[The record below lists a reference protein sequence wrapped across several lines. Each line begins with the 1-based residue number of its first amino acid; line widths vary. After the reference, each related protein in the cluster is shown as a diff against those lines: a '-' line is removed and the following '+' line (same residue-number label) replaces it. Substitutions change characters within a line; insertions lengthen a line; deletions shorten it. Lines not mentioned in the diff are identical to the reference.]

1 MTESGCAYAP
11 PSIANPG
18 GPMQRSRRR
27 RSRTRALVAALAT
40 TLAVT
45 VLTLGAGP
53 AAHAGPAAAE
63 PNSPPVTV
71 DDRLHMG
78 VGWTYLASPLLNDTD
93 PDGDKLDL
101 CRLGRIPRNLE
112 VRRSGNG
119 LVIEARHQAANRT
132 FSFTYYACDF
142 EALVPGTITITIHER
157 PGVRVTKVA
166 RPGVL
171 RVHNPGRRTISFVYG
186 GLGSNDPDGLLRVP
200 RHASRTVRVHRHQL
214 GWIAVNPK
222 GHLIDRGTVR
232 KIRLPRGGQ
241 RTAPAEQLGPRTLE
255 SWRSV
260 SR

>member
-1 MTESGCAYAP
+1 
-11 PSIANPG
+11 
-18 GPMQRSRRR
+18 MQRSRRR

-45 VLTLGAGP
+45 VLTPGAGP

-214 GWIAVNPK
+214 GWIAVNPQ
-222 GHLIDRGTVR
+222 GPPDRPWHRAQDPAAPRRPAHGPGRAARATDPRVVALGQPL
-232 KIRLPRGGQ
+232 RLG
-241 RTAPAEQLGPRTLE
+241 AGPPGIGA
-255 SWRSV
+255 SGS
-260 SR
+260 